1 MNIMRLRL
9 VALTFLISNAN
20 FFLPAKSSPN
30 QSISAESAQCRA
42 ALLRGKS
49 KIEKFK
55 TKVVS
60 ISQSKHSYDDGPAN
74 KPLSYTF
81 AMTGSATKSIMSS
94 QKFLTDISGDILLKC
109 PSVSL
114 LTFGFDMSDYMVT
127 FGLMNGGKVQQ
138 FNCLE
143 ARRERV
149 VPVRWGQ
156 VICP

>member
-1 MNIMRLRL
+1 MRLRL
-9 VALTFLISNAN
+9 ISLTFLISNTYSL
-20 FFLPAKSSPN
+20 LPAKSLPT
-30 QSISAESAQCRA
+30 QSIPAESTECRT
-42 ALLRGKS
+42 ALLKGKS

-55 TKVVS
+55 TKV
-60 ISQSKHSYDDGPAN
+60 ISTHRSNHDYDDGPVG

-81 AMTGSATKSIMSS
+81 AMTGPATKSIMFS
-94 QKFLTDISGDILLKC
+94 QKFLTDISGDIVLKC

-127 FGLMNGGKVQQ
+127 FGLMNSGKVQQ